1 MMKLMDVLVKLG
13 LVDIEIYW
21 KLGKRWRDNNEG

>member
-1 MMKLMDVLVKLG
+1 MKLMDVLVKLG

-21 KLGKRWRDNNEG
+21 KLGKRWRDSNE